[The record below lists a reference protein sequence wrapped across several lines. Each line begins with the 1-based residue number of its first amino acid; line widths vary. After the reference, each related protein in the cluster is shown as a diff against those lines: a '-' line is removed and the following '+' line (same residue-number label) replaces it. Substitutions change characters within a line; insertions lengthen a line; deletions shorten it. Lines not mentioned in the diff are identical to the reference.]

1 MDAMTFFH
9 YSAGKWLSHR
19 TTHHLAFRRSELG
32 SSEIQVEPLAA
43 DHPDII
49 ALCKLHEID
58 PQRAIGGAHVT
69 WQGSMDWDR
78 EDDGP
83 HAGET
88 VFALVPDPD
97 NPTQGQLLRE
107 RGYAEIVPVVGQYQI
122 DADGGLVMTTEYETM
137 SSVERFWFAGP
148 NLRLRTSTVKRFGG
162 FSTASFCAETRLVEA
177 AEVGETTIES
187 PQTAVQHHLSLL
199 GW

>member
-9 YSAGKWLSHR
+9 YSAGTWLSHR

>member
-1 MDAMTFFH
+1 MSFFH
-9 YSAGKWLSHR
+9 HSAGKWLSHR
-19 TTHHLAFRRSELG
+19 TTHHLAVRRAELG
-32 SSEIQVEPLAA
+32 SSEIQVAPLAA
-43 DHPDII
+43 DHPDIV

-58 PQRAIGGAHVT
+58 PERAIGGAHVS

-88 VFALVPDPD
+88 VFALVPDVD
-97 NPTQGQLLRE
+97 NPTQGKLLRE
-107 RGYAEIVPVVGQYQI
+107 RGYAEIVPVVGQYQM
-122 DADGGLVMTTEYETM
+122 DAEGGLVMTTEYETM

-162 FSTASFCAETRLVEA
+162 FSTASFCAETRLE
-177 AEVGETTIES
+177 ETGETTAIEP
-187 PQTAVQHHLSLL
+187 PQVTAAKQQLALL

>member
-187 PQTAVQHHLSLL
+187 PQTAVQHHLALL

>member
-162 FSTASFCAETRLVEA
+162 FSTASFCAETRLVEV
-177 AEVGETTIES
+177 AEVRETTIES